1 MNSLAYLTT
10 DVATPLRFDYWHDV
24 VCRHCIPAASRAM
37 TAEPFEGRLDV
48 REVGAVSVNRMS
60 APMHHWSRDAPHLR
74 RHPLDDL
81 WLAFVQEG
89 EGTLVQGGR
98 QGRLRSGDM
107 LLYDAGRPFECTLDA
122 RSVYLARMPRR
133 LLLRRFAKAED
144 FTARTIAADRPGAAP
159 LHAML
164 RETANP
170 AFAQPHSAAA
180 ERFGGALID
189 LLAVTLE
196 LQQDMA
202 GDAGAERGLHARMTA
217 YIERHLD
224 DPALSLDTM
233 AQAHHVSARTVARA
247 FARQGETAMGA
258 VWQARLAASREA
270 LVGGRAHSV
279 TDVAFQHGFSDL
291 SHFSRVFR
299 KAYGC
304 APHTLLKPR

>member
-10 DVATPLRFDYWHDV
+10 DVATALRFDYWHDV

-37 TAEPFEGRLDV
+37 TPGPFEGRLDV
-48 REVGAVSVNRMS
+48 CDVGAVSVNRMS
-60 APMHHWSRDAPHLR
+60 APLHYWSRDAHHLR

-89 EGTLVQGGR
+89 EGAFEQGGR
-98 QGRLRSGDM
+98 QGRLRRGDM
-107 LLYDAGRPFECTLDA
+107 LLYDAGRPFECTMDA
-122 RSVYLARMPRR
+122 RLVYLARMPRR
-133 LLLRRFAKAED
+133 LLLQRFAKAED
-144 FTARTIAADRPGAAP
+144 FTARVIAADHPGATP

-170 AFAQPHSAAA
+170 AFAYPRAAAA

-196 LQQDMA
+196 LQLDA
-202 GDAGAERGLHARMTA
+202 IGNAGAELGLHARMKA
-217 YIERHLD
+217 YIERNLD
-224 DPALSLDTM
+224 DPALSLEGL
-233 AQAHHVSARTVARA
+233 AQAHRVSARTVTRA

-258 VWQARLAASREA
+258 VWQARLAASRDA
-270 LVGGRAHSV
+270 LAGGRARSV

-304 APHTLLKPR
+304 APHTLLKAR